1 MANTQAEKVLA
12 AQASVKLQ
20 RVSSSKA
27 NLVAALIRNKP
38 IADAL
43 AILKNTN
50 KKSAPIFVKLLNS
63 AIANAVNNHGMN
75 ADKLV
80 VSKVLV
86 EQGPTLKRF
95 QPHSQG
101 RATAILK
108 RTSNFKIE
116 VSER

>member
-1 MANTQAEKVLA
+1 MADNKVQVA
-12 AQASVKLQ
+12 KASVSLQ
-20 RVSSSKA
+20 RVTSRKA
-27 NLVAALIRNKP
+27 NLVAALIRGRNV
-38 IADAL
+38 ADAL
-43 AILKNTN
+43 AILKNTP
-50 KKSAPIFVKLLNS
+50 KKSSPILIKLLNS

-75 ADKLV
+75 AEKLF
-80 VSKVLV
+80 VSKALV

-101 RATAILK
+101 RAFEILK